1 MVVDAVMSLDELMSL
16 KMIGIKKVQ
25 GGALEVSIFIVAA
38 WFKIGCGISY
48 VSLNVAG
55 VPVGHWG
62 GVQEDL
68 LLRWV

>member
-38 WFKIGCGISY
+38 CFNRIWKFTC
-48 VSLNVAG
+48 SLKCCRI
-55 VPVGHWG
+55 PS
-62 GVQEDL
+62 
-68 LLRWV
+68 